1 MLEQAQKGEMQQQLS
16 EMAEKLNQLK
26 VDNSKITQRNS
37 TLEQVLVIKE
47 SEITELQDQSKVRA
61 SFKSL
66 SQFVRLDACLLPNIT
81 SPCCAHA
88 KACNSVT

>member
-1 MLEQAQKGEMQQQLS
+1 MSNACLLKSLGVLEQAQKGEMQQQLS
-16 EMAEKLNQLK
+16 EMAEKVKLLK

-61 SFKSL
+61 SCRF
-66 SQFVRLDACLLPNIT
+66 
-81 SPCCAHA
+81 
-88 KACNSVT
+88 